1 MKIFRIGVIA
11 GDGIGN
17 EVVPEG
23 IRVLEAAARRYGF
36 SFEWRPFDWSCE
48 RFLKTGKMMPEDG
61 LEQLRNFDAIF
72 LGAVG
77 RPDVADHVSLWGLL
91 IPIRRAFRQY
101 VNLRPV
107 RLLQGIESPLKRW
120 GPGEIDFMIVR
131 ENNEGEYSNIG
142 GRIYE
147 GTDEEVAVQQT
158 VFTRRGVNRI
168 LRYAFELARKRGKH
182 LTSATKSN
190 GIIHTMPFWDECFHA
205 MAAEFPNVR
214 TDQYHIDILTAHFVR
229 HPDWFDVV
237 VGSNL
242 FGDILSDLGPA
253 VVGSIGIA
261 PSGNLNPEKEFPSM
275 FEPVHGSAPD
285 IFGKKI
291 ANPIGQIWSGA
302 MMLRHL
308 GVEEAAT
315 AVERAIEET
324 LAEGKVRTPDIGGKN
339 STEEL
344 GAAIAEAVNSA
355 AESKRATKHTGK
367 KQARP
372 NRRIAGR
379 K

>member
-1 MKIFRIGVIA
+1 LKTFHIAVIP
-11 GDGIGN
+11 GDGIGK

-23 IRVLEAAARRYGF
+23 IRVLDAAGRLFGF
-36 SFEWRPFDWSCE
+36 QITWQSFDWSCE
-48 RFLKTGKMMPEDG
+48 TYLNTGKMMPEDG
-61 LEQLRNFDAIF
+61 LEQLRPFDAIF

-77 RPDVADHVSLWGLL
+77 RPDVPDHISLWGLL
-91 IPIRRAFRQY
+91 IPIRRGFRQY

-107 RLLQGIESPLKRW
+107 KLFDGIETPLKNW
-120 GPGEIDFMIVR
+120 KPGDIDFTIVR
-131 ENNEGEYSNIG
+131 ENNEGEYSKIG
-142 GRIYE
+142 GRLYE
-147 GTDEEVAVQQT
+147 GTDDELAIQET
-158 VFTRRGVNRI
+158 IFTRRGTNRV
-168 LRYAFELARKRGKH
+168 LRFAFDLARTRKKH

-190 GIIHTMPFWDECFHA
+190 GIIHTMPFWDDCFHA
-205 MAAEFPNVR
+205 MSAQYLDVR

-285 IFGKKI
+285 IAGKGI

-308 GVEEAAT
+308 GSPEAAD
-315 AVERAIEET
+315 AVESAIASA
-324 LAEGKVRTPDIGGKN
+324 LAESKIRTPDIGGSS

-344 GAAIAEAVNSA
+344 GAAIAEKLNKV
-355 AESKRATKHTGK
+355 KI
-367 KQARP
+367 P
-372 NRRIAGR
+372 
-379 K
+379 